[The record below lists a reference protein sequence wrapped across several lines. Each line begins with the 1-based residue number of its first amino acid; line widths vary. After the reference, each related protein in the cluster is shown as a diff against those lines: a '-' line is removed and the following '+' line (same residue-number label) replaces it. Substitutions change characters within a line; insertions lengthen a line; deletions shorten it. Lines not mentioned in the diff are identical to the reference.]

1 MKLNCDYVIILRFLF
16 LGFDSDD
23 LVPPGKDEI
32 KDNQWL
38 GVTVRSQG
46 VGGKVMV
53 CVIALCIIYHFTLY
67 CNVTNNTF
75 LLIHFIK
82 GMRSSTYS

>member
-1 MKLNCDYVIILRFLF
+1 LE
-16 LGFDSDD
+16 SDD
-23 LVPPGKDEI
+23 LVPPGNDEI

-53 CVIALCIIYHFTLY
+53 SKE
-67 CNVTNNTF
+67 N
-75 LLIHFIK
+75 
-82 GMRSSTYS
+82 